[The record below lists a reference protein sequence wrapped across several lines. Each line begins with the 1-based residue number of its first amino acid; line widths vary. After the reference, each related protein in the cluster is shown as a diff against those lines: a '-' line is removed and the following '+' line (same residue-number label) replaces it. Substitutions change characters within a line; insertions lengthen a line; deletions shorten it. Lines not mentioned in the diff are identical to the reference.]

1 MLVEAAYEQLHQ
13 LFKDTSRCGLQ
24 TENEKTDFSR
34 VPDPSEDAGGREL
47 SNPFPGLQGTPRD
60 ADSEQKEIGR

>member
-1 MLVEAAYEQLHQ
+1 MYSFNSH
-13 LFKDTSRCGLQ
+13 
-24 TENEKTDFSR
+24 FSR